1 MSSFLNPI
9 SARNRKFF
17 LIKSKQKRLICM
29 FVKDIN
35 FSLWLDF
42 IERDYIKHEF
52 RKLIKNGEVNGA
64 TSNPAIFKNA
74 ILTSPAY
81 KSRLSELG
89 GKSAKEKYE
98 TLAKE
103 DIKEAAEALRPLYD
117 NGDDGFVSI
126 EIDPFLSASVED
138 SVAEGVRLFEEID
151 EPNVMIKVPATKEGY
166 KIIEELAKREIN
178 VNATLIFG
186 LEQTKGVLDAI
197 KASGAK
203 KAKFVISVF
212 VSRFDRLLNPS
223 LPKELQNRV
232 GVMGAAAHYNLV
244 ESYGLPNVKTLFAS
258 TGVKGND
265 LAPHYYVDELIAPNS
280 VNTAPLDTVVA
291 AMANSAKTAKLPIAQ
306 SEIDAF
312 FEKLKDENINFEKI
326 CDELLMDGLK
336 QFEAAFKEILDELA

>member
-1 MSSFLNPI
+1 
-9 SARNRKFF
+9 
-17 LIKSKQKRLICM
+17 M

-42 IERDYIKHEF
+42 IERDYLKNEF
-52 RKLIKNGEVNGA
+52 KKLIKNGDVNGA

-81 KSRLSELG
+81 KSRLAELG

-103 DIKEAAEALRPLYD
+103 DIKAAAQALRPLYD

-126 EIDPFLSASVED
+126 EIDPFLSASIEE
-138 SVAEGVRLFEEID
+138 SVAEGVRLFDEIG
-151 EPNVMIKVPATKEGY
+151 EPNIMIKVPATKEGC
-166 KIIEELAKREIN
+166 KIIEELARREIN

-186 LEQTKGVLDAI
+186 LEQTKGVMDAI
-197 KASGAK
+197 KTSKAT
-203 KAKFVISVF
+203 KAKFVVSVF
-212 VSRFDRLLNPS
+212 VSRFDRLLNSS
-223 LPKELQNRV
+223 LSQNFKNRV

-258 TGVKGND
+258 TGVKGDD
-265 LAPHYYVDELIAPNS
+265 LAAHYYVDELIGANS
-280 VNTAPLDTVVA
+280 INTAPLDTVAA
-291 AMANSAKTAKLPIAQ
+291 AMANSAKKAKLPIAQ
-306 SEIDAF
+306 NEIDTF
-312 FEKLKDENINFEKI
+312 FGELKASGVDFDKV
-326 CDELLMDGLK
+326 CDELLNDGLK

>member
-1 MSSFLNPI
+1 
-9 SARNRKFF
+9 
-17 LIKSKQKRLICM
+17 M

-42 IERDYIKHEF
+42 IERDYIKNEF
-52 RKLIKNGEVNGA
+52 KKLIKNGEVNGA

-81 KSRLSELG
+81 KSRLAELS

-103 DIKEAAEALRPLYD
+103 DIKAAAEILRPLYD

-138 SVAEGVRLFEEID
+138 SVAEGVRLFEEIN

-186 LEQTKGVLDAI
+186 LEQTKGVMDAI

-212 VSRFDRLLNPS
+212 VSRFDRTLNPS
-223 LPKELQNRV
+223 LPENLKNRV

-244 ESYGLPNVKTLFAS
+244 ESYNLPNVKTLFAS
-258 TGVKGND
+258 TGVKGDD
-265 LAPHYYVDELIAPNS
+265 LAAHYYVDELIAPNS
-280 VNTAPLDTVVA
+280 VNTAPLDTVA
-291 AMANSAKTAKLPIAQ
+291 AATANSVRKPKLPIAQ

-312 FEKLKDENINFEKI
+312 FAELKGVGADFEKT
-326 CDELLMDGLK
+326 CDELLADGLK
-336 QFEAAFKEILDELA
+336 QFEAAFKEIMDELR

>member
-1 MSSFLNPI
+1 
-9 SARNRKFF
+9 
-17 LIKSKQKRLICM
+17 M

-42 IERDYIKHEF
+42 IERDYIKNEF
-52 RKLIKNGEVNGA
+52 KKLIKNGDVNGA

-81 KSRLSELG
+81 KSRLAELG

-103 DIKEAAEALRPLYD
+103 DIKAAGQALRPLYD

-126 EIDPFLSASVED
+126 EIDPFLSSSIEE
-138 SVAEGVRLFEEID
+138 SVAEGVRLFEEIG
-151 EPNVMIKVPATKEGY
+151 EPNVMIKVPATKEGC
-166 KIIEELAKREIN
+166 KIIEELARREIN

-186 LEQTKGVLDAI
+186 LEQTRGVMDAI
-197 KASGAK
+197 KASGTK
-203 KAKFVISVF
+203 KAKFVVSVF

-223 LPKELQNRV
+223 LPQNLKNRV

-244 ESYGLPNVKTLFAS
+244 ESYDLANVKTLFAS
-258 TGVKGND
+258 TGVKGDD
-265 LAPHYYVDELIAPNS
+265 LAAHYYVDELIGANS
-280 VNTAPLDTVVA
+280 INTAPLDTVAA
-291 AMANSAKTAKLPIAQ
+291 AMANSARKAKLPIAH

-312 FEKLKDENINFEKI
+312 FKELKDYGVDFDKVCN
-326 CDELLMDGLK
+326 DLLNDGLK

>member
-1 MSSFLNPI
+1 
-9 SARNRKFF
+9 
-17 LIKSKQKRLICM
+17 M

-42 IERDYIKHEF
+42 IERDYIKNEF

-81 KSRLSELG
+81 KSRLAELD

-103 DIKEAAEALRPLYD
+103 DIKAAAEALRPLYD

-138 SVAEGVRLFEEID
+138 SVAEGVRLFEEIN

-186 LEQTKGVLDAI
+186 LEQTKGVMDAI
-197 KASGAK
+197 KRSGAK
-203 KAKFVISVF
+203 KAKFVVSVF

-223 LPKELQNRV
+223 LTTELQNKV

-258 TGVKGND
+258 TGVKGGD
-265 LAPHYYVDELIAPNS
+265 LEAHYYVDELIGANS
-280 VNTAPLDTVVA
+280 INTAPLDTVA
-291 AMANSAKTAKLPIAQ
+291 AAIANSAKTAKLPIAQ
-306 SEIDAF
+306 SEIDTF
-312 FEKLKDENINFEKI
+312 FEKLKDENINFEKT
-326 CDELLMDGLK
+326 CDELLADGLK

>member
-1 MSSFLNPI
+1 
-9 SARNRKFF
+9 
-17 LIKSKQKRLICM
+17 M

-74 ILTSPAY
+74 ILTSTAY

-103 DIKEAAEALRPLYD
+103 DIKEAAIALRPLYD

-197 KASGAK
+197 KRSGAK

-212 VSRFDRLLNPS
+212 VSRFDRVLNPS

-280 VNTAPLDTVVA
+280 VNTAPLDTIVA

-312 FEKLKDENINFEKI
+312 FEKLEDENINFEKI

-336 QFEAAFKEILDELA
+336 QFEAAFKEILDELT

>member
-1 MSSFLNPI
+1 
-9 SARNRKFF
+9 
-17 LIKSKQKRLICM
+17 M

-42 IERDYIKHEF
+42 IERDYIKNEF
-52 RKLIKNGEVNGA
+52 KKLIKNGEVNGA

-81 KSRLSELG
+81 KSRLAELG

-103 DIKEAAEALRPLYD
+103 DIKAAAQALRPLHD

-126 EIDPFLSASVED
+126 EIDPFLSSSIEE
-138 SVAEGVRLFEEID
+138 SVAEGVRLFEEIA
-151 EPNVMIKVPATKEGY
+151 EPNVMIKVPATKEGC
-166 KIIEELAKREIN
+166 KIIDELARREIN

-186 LEQTKGVLDAI
+186 LGQTKGVMDAI

-203 KAKFVISVF
+203 KAKFVVSVF

-223 LPKELQNRV
+223 LPQNLKNRV

-258 TGVKGND
+258 TGVKGDD
-265 LAPHYYVDELIAPNS
+265 LAAHYYVDELIGAHS
-280 VNTAPLDTVVA
+280 INTAPLDTVAA
-291 AMANSAKTAKLPIAQ
+291 AMANSAKAAKLPIAQ

-312 FEKLKDENINFEKI
+312 FCELKTSGVDFDKV
-326 CDELLMDGLK
+326 CDDLLNDGLK
-336 QFEAAFKEILDELA
+336 QFEAAFNEILDELA

>member
-1 MSSFLNPI
+1 
-9 SARNRKFF
+9 
-17 LIKSKQKRLICM
+17 M

-42 IERDYIKHEF
+42 IERDYIKNEF
-52 RKLIKNGEVNGA
+52 KKLIKNGEVSGA

-81 KSRLSELG
+81 KSRLAELG

-103 DIKEAAEALRPLYD
+103 DIKEAAIALRPLYD

-126 EIDPFLSASVED
+126 EIDPFLSTSVED
-138 SVAEGVRLFEEID
+138 SVAEGVRLFEEIN

-186 LEQTKGVLDAI
+186 LEQTKGVMDAI
-197 KASGAK
+197 KNSGSK
-203 KAKFVISVF
+203 KAKFVVSVF
-212 VSRFDRLLNPS
+212 VSRFDRTLNPKI
-223 LPKELQNRV
+223 PQNLQNRV
-232 GVMGAAAHYNLV
+232 GIMGAAAHYNLV
-244 ESYGLPNVKTLFAS
+244 ESYALANVKTLFAS

-265 LAPHYYVDELIAPNS
+265 LAAHYYVDELIAPNS
-280 VNTAPLDTVVA
+280 INTAPLDTVA
-291 AMANSAKTAKLPIAQ
+291 AASTNSARVAKLPIADT
-306 SEIDAF
+306 EIADFFDELKGAGVD
-312 FEKLKDENINFEKI
+312 FEKT
-326 CDELLMDGLK
+326 CDELLDDGLK
-336 QFEAAFKEILDELA
+336 QFEAAFKEILDELK

>member
-1 MSSFLNPI
+1 
-9 SARNRKFF
+9 
-17 LIKSKQKRLICM
+17 M

-42 IERDYIKHEF
+42 IERDYIKNEF
-52 RKLIKNGEVNGA
+52 KELIKNGEVNGA

-81 KSRLSELG
+81 KSRLAELG

-103 DIKEAAEALRPLYD
+103 DIKAAAQALRPLYD

-126 EIDPFLSASVED
+126 EIDPFLSSSIEE
-138 SVAEGVRLFEEID
+138 SVAEGVRLFEEIA
-151 EPNVMIKVPATKEGY
+151 EPNVMIKVPATKEGC
-166 KIIEELAKREIN
+166 KIIEELSRREIN

-186 LEQTKGVLDAI
+186 LGQTKGVMDAI

-203 KAKFVISVF
+203 KAKFVVSVF

-223 LPKELQNRV
+223 LPQNLKNRV

-258 TGVKGND
+258 TGVKGDD
-265 LAPHYYVDELIAPNS
+265 LAAHYYVDKLIGANS
-280 VNTAPLDTVVA
+280 INTAPLDTVAA
-291 AMANSAKTAKLPIAQ
+291 AMANSERKAKLPIAQ
-306 SEIDAF
+306 SEIDTF
-312 FEKLKDENINFEKI
+312 FAEVKNHGVEFDKV
-326 CDELLMDGLK
+326 CDELLNDGLK

>member
-1 MSSFLNPI
+1 
-9 SARNRKFF
+9 
-17 LIKSKQKRLICM
+17 M

-42 IERDYIKHEF
+42 IERDYIKNEF

-74 ILTSPAY
+74 ILTSLAY
-81 KSRLSELG
+81 KSRLTELG

-98 TLAKE
+98 ILAKE
-103 DIKEAAEALRPLYD
+103 DIKEAARALRPLYD
-117 NGDDGFVSI
+117 NDDDGFVSI

-138 SVAEGVRLFEEID
+138 SVAEGVRLFEEIN

-166 KIIEELAKREIN
+166 KVIEELAKREIN

-186 LEQTKGVLDAI
+186 VEQTKEVMDAI
-197 KASGAK
+197 KKSGAK

-232 GVMGAAAHYNLV
+232 GVMNAAAHYNLV
-244 ESYGLPNVKTLFAS
+244 ESYKLPNVKTLFAS
-258 TGVKGND
+258 TGVKGGD
-265 LAPHYYVDELIAPNS
+265 LEPHYYVDELIAPNS
-280 VNTAPLDTVVA
+280 INTAPLDTVA
-291 AMANSAKTAKLPIAQ
+291 AAISNSTKTAKLPIPQ
-306 SEIDAF
+306 NEIDDF
-312 FEKLKDENINFEKI
+312 FAKLKQQNIDFKKT
-326 CDELLMDGLK
+326 CDELLADGLK

>member
-1 MSSFLNPI
+1 
-9 SARNRKFF
+9 
-17 LIKSKQKRLICM
+17 M

-42 IERDYIKHEF
+42 IERDYIKNEF
-52 RKLIKNGEVNGA
+52 KKLIKNGEVNGA

-81 KSRLSELG
+81 KSRLAELG

-103 DIKEAAEALRPLYD
+103 DIKAAAQALRPLYD
-117 NGDDGFVSI
+117 NGGDGFVSI
-126 EIDPFLSASVED
+126 EIDPFLSSSIEE
-138 SVAEGVRLFEEID
+138 SVAEGVRLFEEIA
-151 EPNVMIKVPATKEGY
+151 EPNVMIKVPATKEGC

-186 LEQTKGVLDAI
+186 LGQTKGVMDAI

-223 LPKELQNRV
+223 LPQNLKNRV

-258 TGVKGND
+258 TGVKGDD
-265 LAPHYYVDELIAPNS
+265 LAAHYYVDELIGANS
-280 VNTAPLDTVVA
+280 INTAPLDTVAA
-291 AMANSAKTAKLPIAQ
+291 AMANSAKKAKLPIAQ
-306 SEIDAF
+306 SEIDVF
-312 FEKLKDENINFEKI
+312 FSELKTSGVDFDKV
-326 CDELLMDGLK
+326 CDELLNDGLK

>member
-1 MSSFLNPI
+1 
-9 SARNRKFF
+9 
-17 LIKSKQKRLICM
+17 M
-29 FVKDIN
+29 FVKNIN

-42 IERDYIKHEF
+42 IERDYIRNEF
-52 RKLIKNGEVNGA
+52 KKLIKNGEVNGA

-81 KSRLSELG
+81 KSRLAELG

-103 DIKEAAEALRPLYD
+103 DIKAAAQALRPLYD

-126 EIDPFLSASVED
+126 EIDPFLSSSIEE
-138 SVAEGVRLFEEID
+138 SVAEGVRLFEEIG
-151 EPNVMIKVPATKEGY
+151 EPNVMIKVPATKEGC
-166 KIIEELAKREIN
+166 KIIEELARREIN

-186 LEQTKGVLDAI
+186 LEQTKGAMDAI

-203 KAKFVISVF
+203 NAKFVVSVF

-223 LPKELQNRV
+223 LPQNLKNRV
-232 GVMGAAAHYNLV
+232 GAMGAAAHYNLV

-258 TGVKGND
+258 TGVKGDD
-265 LAPHYYVDELIAPNS
+265 LAAHYYVDELIGANS
-280 VNTAPLDTVVA
+280 INTAPLDTVAA
-291 AMANSAKTAKLPIAQ
+291 AMANSAKVAKLPIAQ

-312 FEKLKDENINFEKI
+312 FGELKTSGVDFDKVCN
-326 CDELLMDGLK
+326 ELLADGLK
-336 QFEAAFKEILDELA
+336 QFEVAFKEILDELA

>member
-1 MSSFLNPI
+1 
-9 SARNRKFF
+9 
-17 LIKSKQKRLICM
+17 M
-29 FVKDIN
+29 FAKDIN

-42 IERDYIKHEF
+42 IERDYIKNEF
-52 RKLIKNGEVNGA
+52 KKLIKNGEVNGA

-103 DIKEAAEALRPLYD
+103 DIKAAAQALRPLYD

-126 EIDPFLSASVED
+126 EIDPFLSSSIEE
-138 SVAEGVRLFEEID
+138 SVAEGVRLFEEIA
-151 EPNVMIKVPATKEGY
+151 EPNVMIKVPATKEGC
-166 KIIEELAKREIN
+166 KIIEELARREIN

-186 LEQTKGVLDAI
+186 LGQTKGVMDAI

-223 LPKELQNRV
+223 LPQNLKNRV
-232 GVMGAAAHYNLV
+232 GVIGAAAHYNLV

-258 TGVKGND
+258 TGVKGDD
-265 LAPHYYVDELIAPNS
+265 LAAHYYVDELIGANS
-280 VNTAPLDTVVA
+280 INTAPLDTVAA
-291 AMANSAKTAKLPIAQ
+291 AMANSERKAKLPIAQ
-306 SEIDAF
+306 SEIDTF
-312 FEKLKDENINFEKI
+312 FAEVKNHGVEFDKV
-326 CDELLMDGLK
+326 CDELLNDGLK

>member
-1 MSSFLNPI
+1 
-9 SARNRKFF
+9 
-17 LIKSKQKRLICM
+17 M

-42 IERDYIKHEF
+42 IERDYIKNEF
-52 RKLIKNGEVNGA
+52 KKLIKNGEINGA

-81 KSRLSELG
+81 KGRLAELV

-103 DIKEAAEALRPLYD
+103 DIKEAAQALRPLYD

-138 SVAEGVRLFEEID
+138 SVAEGVRLFEEIG
-151 EPNVMIKVPATKEGY
+151 EPNVMIKVPATKEGLCV
-166 KIIEELAKREIN
+166 IEELSRREIN

-186 LEQTKGVLDAI
+186 LLQTKGVMEAI

-203 KAKFVISVF
+203 NAKFVVSVF
-212 VSRFDRLLNPS
+212 VSRFDRLLNPT
-223 LPKELQNRV
+223 LPQNLKNRV
-232 GVMGAAAHYNLV
+232 GVMNAAAHYNMV

-258 TGVKGND
+258 TGVKGGD
-265 LAPHYYVDELIAPNS
+265 LAAYYYVDELIGANS
-280 VNTAPLDTVVA
+280 INTAPLDTVA
-291 AMANSAKTAKLPIAQ
+291 AAIANSTKKAKLPIAQ
-306 SEIDAF
+306 SEIEAF
-312 FEKLKDENINFEKI
+312 FDELKKSGVDYDKV
-326 CDELLMDGLK
+326 CDELLNDGLK
-336 QFEAAFKEILDELA
+336 QFEAAFKDILDELA